1 MVVDDQGALWG
12 WPVCQFARSRRPGSQ
27 QPLGHPDIDAGQ
39 GAAAVPFQSE
49 LVFEGVEGALDPPAD
64 AAQRAV
70 PAGLIGP
77 VGA

>member
-1 MVVDDQGALWG
+1 MGLAGLPVPPDPGGQG
-12 WPVCQFARSRRPGSQ
+12 Q

-49 LVFEGVEGALDPPAD
+49 LVFEGIEGALDPLAE

-77 VGA
+77 VGRSSAAP